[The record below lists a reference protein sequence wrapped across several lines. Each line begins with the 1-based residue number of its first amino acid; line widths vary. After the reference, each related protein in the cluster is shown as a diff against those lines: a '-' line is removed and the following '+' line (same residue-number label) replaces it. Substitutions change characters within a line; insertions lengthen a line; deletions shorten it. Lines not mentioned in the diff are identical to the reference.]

1 MDFELNDKQKEAVD
15 LAHEFAVNELR
26 PISREYD
33 RKGVFPKELLV
44 PKAAEAG
51 FTTGEIPVEF
61 GGKGSD
67 VLTGAMVLEEL
78 FWGDAGMATS
88 VVANNLASGPI
99 IIAGSEEQKKQW
111 LSRLVDGQL
120 ACFCLTEP
128 GAGSDVAGIKT
139 TARDMG
145 THYVING
152 QKCFITNGGITD
164 FCVVFANADPEMG
177 FRGQTAFI
185 VESSSDGVS
194 MGKKEDK
201 MGIRSSHT
209 AEVIFENVEIP
220 KENIIGRVGQAF
232 YIVMKTFD
240 RTRPGLAA
248 AGVGIARAAFE
259 EALAYAKERE
269 QFGEPIIRNQA
280 ISFMLSEMLMKIDT
294 GRQLYYKA
302 SWLADQGKP
311 NSIQASNAKA
321 YCAEMCMDVTTN
333 AVEVLGGNG
342 CTRDYALEKYMRDA
356 KIISIY
362 EGTNEIQRLVLSAS
376 LRRVKEW
383 RQY

>member
-15 LAHEFAVNELR
+15 SAHEFAVNELR

-33 RKGVFPKELLV
+33 RSGVFPKDRLI
-44 PKAAEAG
+44 PKATEAG
-51 FTTGEIPVEF
+51 FTIGEIPREY
-61 GGKGSD
+61 GGRGVD

-88 VVANNLASGPI
+88 VVANSLASGPI
-99 IIAGSEEQKKQW
+99 IIAGTDEQKKKW

-145 THYVING
+145 SHYVING
-152 QKCFITNGGITD
+152 QKCFITNGGIAD
-164 FCVVFANADPEMG
+164 FCVVFANADPDMG
-177 FRGQTAFI
+177 FRGHTAFI
-185 VESSSDGVS
+185 VDSSSDGVS

-209 AEVIFENVEIP
+209 AEVIFEKVEVP

-259 EALAYAKERE
+259 EALAYAKERV
-269 QFGEPIIRNQA
+269 QFGEPIIKNQA
-280 ISFMLSEMLMKIDT
+280 ISFMLSEMLMQIDT

-302 SWLADQGKP
+302 SWLADQGKS

-321 YCAEMCMDVTTN
+321 YCAQMCMDVTTN
-333 AVEVLGGNG
+333 AVEVLGGYG

-383 RQY
+383 KQY